1 MAALWK
7 LPVVYVIE
15 NNRYG
20 MGTSVSRASAR
31 TDLFHR
37 GVAYGIPG
45 EQVDG
50 NDVLAVYDAA
60 RRAVE
65 RARGGGGPTLVESMT
80 YRMKAHAEHDAQAY
94 VPKADLEEWRAKDPI
109 QRYARVLAETG
120 IAQAADLEA
129 IDSAVAEEVDRE
141 VDAAEKAPLPT
152 PDAALRG
159 VYANGGVEHAEPAIV
174 RRNS

>member
-1 MAALWK
+1 MSILIDASTTFIVQGITGREAVNLTRECLDYGAGAKIVGGVTPGRLGRDVHAHAA
-7 LPVVYVIE
+7 PRE
-15 NNRYG
+15 
-20 MGTSVSRASAR
+20 
-31 TDLFHR
+31 
-37 GVAYGIPG
+37 
-45 EQVDG
+45 
-50 NDVLAVYDAA
+50 A

-80 YRMKAHAEHDAQAY
+80 YRMKGHAEHDAQAY
-94 VPKADLEEWRAKDPI
+94 VPKAEIEEWRAKDPI

-120 IAQAADLEA
+120 VAQAADLEA